1 MRRLYTGSDLH
12 GNNSVMGIVDGEGK
26 RIFKKKVPNDPQLVL
41 EVLKPYKEEIVG
53 IAVES
58 TYTW

>member
-1 MRRLYTGSDLH
+1 
-12 GNNSVMGIVDGEGK
+12 MGIVDGEGK